1 MIEISELN
9 AAYDK
14 KPVLWNV
21 SLTIPEGEVVG
32 IIGPNGAGKSTLI
45 KALVGLTPPLSG
57 SILIDGLPPN
67 KAKKRIAYVGQRSEV
82 DWDFPITVF
91 EVALMGLVGKLG
103 FFKRPGKKEKQ
114 AVMEKLEEL
123 GIADLA
129 HHQIG
134 ELSGG
139 QQRRL
144 FVARALLQQADIY
157 VLDEPFAG
165 IDLTTEK
172 LLMSIFNRLASE
184 GKTIIVVHHDLTQ
197 VKKYFTT
204 LIMLNIHL
212 IAAGKTE
219 QVFNFENFSKAFGDQ
234 ASILQEALELTV
246 LKEKGE

>member
-1 MIEISELN
+1 MIEIIELN

-219 QVFNFENFSKAFGDQ
+219 QVFNFENFFKAFGDQ